1 MNYEQFV
8 IKYKEYMSSN
18 AISNTSYWIHEKDNL
33 LDIIDINYINSEI
46 QNTKD
51 LLWKLELIDKKTLS
65 FDQQID
71 YELMELEL
79 KKSLFFNTLEYNWLF
94 DYEQRPKLWSYL
106 INSLQYLF
114 IQDPR
119 DSIIRLN
126 NIASRI
132 EKMPQVINWYKSLI
146 KKTLNRWKNIEIEEL
161 TWLQELFETIINWAI
176 DNNFDKIELMKK
188 NIEATKIAINDYIE
202 FLNNLEE
209 IADFSIWEEK
219 ASELIKLNWIDYNM
233 EDLFQIAK
241 SFYETNNTN
250 IKSLINNLINK
261 YNLRPDTTQDEL
273 IIYIKELYSVP
284 TEKILDYYKENQEKI
299 TEFLD
304 KTDLFVYPKE
314 QKLLIM
320 KTPSYLVPSIPVG
333 AMNPPAPFETW
344 PKTSSVYLTIDEW
357 RQSDQ
362 NSLMI
367 TNTMIHEW
375 IPWHHLQ
382 FANAYENPSLV
393 RKLYNNN
400 VHAEGRTTYLEW
412 VMTDIWYIDEEIKNE
427 YTLIAL
433 SDFARLGA
441 RVAIDLYFMS
451 WKEKYLNIIEWYKPQ
466 WESQFDKAKDL
477 LIKVTNFSSARAE
490 WELNW
495 YSLERWYPMCYLVW
509 NKLTWELQKYVLSN
523 FDDKT
528 EWLKFFHKTY
538 LQEWNLPLNLLK
550 RIFEKK
556 LNIQ

>member
-8 IKYKEYMSSN
+8 IKYKDHITSL
-18 AISNTSYWIHEKDNL
+18 AISNTSYWIHEKDDL
-33 LDIIDINYINSEI
+33 LDIIDIEYINNEI
-46 QNTKD
+46 HITKD
-51 LLWKLELIDKKTLS
+51 LLSQLESINKDTLS
-65 FDQQID
+65 FDEQID

-79 KKSLFFNTLEYNWLF
+79 KKSIFFNTLEYNRLF
-94 DYEQRPKLWSYL
+94 DYEQRPRLWHYL
-106 INSLQYLF
+106 INSLLYLF

-119 DSIIRLN
+119 QPIIRLD

-132 EKMPQVINWYKSLI
+132 EKMPQVIISYKWLL

-161 TWLQELFETIINWAI
+161 TWLQELFDSITNWAME
-176 DNNFDKIELMKK
+176 NKFEKIESMKN
-188 NIEATKIAINDYIE
+188 NIQTTKESINEYIR

-209 IADFSIWEEK
+209 ITDFSIWEEK
-219 ASELIKLNWIDYNM
+219 TSELIKLNWIDYNT
-233 EDLFQIAK
+233 EQLFQIAK
-241 SFYETNNTN
+241 SFYESNNAN
-250 IKSLINNLINK
+250 IKSLKNNLIEK
-261 YNLRPDTTQDEL
+261 YKLDSSTTQDEL
-273 IIYIKELYSVP
+273 IVYIKNLYSVP
-284 TEKILDYYKENQEKI
+284 TEKILDYYKMNQEKI
-299 TEFLD
+299 TDFLN

-314 QKLLIM
+314 HKLLIM
-320 KTPSYLVPSIPVG
+320 KTPSYLIPSIPVG
-333 AMNPPAPFETW
+333 AMNPPAPFENW

-382 FANAYENPSLV
+382 FANAYENPSIV

-412 VMTDIWYIDEEIKNE
+412 VMTDIWFIGEEIKDE

-433 SDFARLGA
+433 SDFARLWA
-441 RVAIDLYFMS
+441 RVAIDLYFMTGN
-451 WKEKYLNIIEWYKPQ
+451 EKYLNIIEWYTPQ
-466 WESQFDKAKDL
+466 WQTQFDKAKDL

-495 YSLERWYPMCYLVW
+495 YSQERWYPMCYLVW
-509 NKLTWELQKYVLSN
+509 NKLTWELQNYVLSN
-523 FDDKT
+523 FDNKT

-550 RIFEKK
+550 KIFEKK
-556 LNIQ
+556 LTI